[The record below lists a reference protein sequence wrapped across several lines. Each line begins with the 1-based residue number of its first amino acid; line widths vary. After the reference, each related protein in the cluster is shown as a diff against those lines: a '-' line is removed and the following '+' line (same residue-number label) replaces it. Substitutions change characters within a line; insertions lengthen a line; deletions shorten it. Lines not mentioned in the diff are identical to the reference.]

1 MQENEL
7 QEILNNMSLADL
19 KELKQLFQHYQKEN
33 IVIENMQK
41 RLKDCEEEKNEEQK
55 PTAKEKEIEK
65 NLNIA
70 YSLPKKQK
78 HTLNAILSDKNRISK
93 LTIDNHAFNPNHLDN
108 KNYKK
113 MFFKVK
119 KENITKNYNYLIISL
134 ITLIVSGNLLAMGIY
149 VKNTQIL
156 ILLSLIFCGI
166 SIISAFEHINHKK
179 TKLII
184 APKEKL
190 SQKDVSDFIKA
201 LEKDYEKEQVH
212 SEQMYNSNQ
221 VFLSSIED
229 ICKTGITQKEENL
242 IKMASQ
248 IRTILNIESSQPLL
262 TEEEIEDMQIAIQ
275 KGNQKILKK

>member
-41 RLKDCEEEKNEEQK
+41 RLRDCEEEKNEEPK

-156 ILLSLIFCGI
+156 TILSLIFCGI

-242 IKMASQ
+242 IKIASQ

>member
-41 RLKDCEEEKNEEQK
+41 RLKDCEEEKKEKPK

-93 LTIDNHAFNPNHLDN
+93 LTIDNHVFNPNHLDN

-156 ILLSLIFCGI
+156 TILSLIFCGI

-248 IRTILNIESSQPLL
+248 IRTILNIESPQPLL